1 MVNPTP
7 TAAPLTYARR
17 ALNRAKTAWIDIKVD
32 HMSLA
37 DALYWDATMQRDIVT
52 EGLNA
57 RRLGK
62 PPPRA
67 DFYWTW
73 SGIRMLFPL
82 AQVLKKRRCRA
93 LTIFVQ
99 DSKGRAVPA
108 GMMLLI
114 ERYPWPLS
122 ATPALES
129 VFTWFI
135 ASAPAESL
143 GKRGVPDP
151 PSLGRIMIDAALVTS
166 QAIGLR
172 GRMWL
177 HAAPAGGN
185 GLTHFYGTICQMQA
199 LPVGFALPGDQ
210 LSDGRHFYATSVLAK
225 QLIDALQL
233 AR

>member
-1 MVNPTP
+1 MVDPTP
-7 TAAPLTYARR
+7 TSTPLTYARR
-17 ALNRAKTAWIDIKVD
+17 ALNRTQPPWVDIKVD

-93 LTIFVQ
+93 LTIYVQ
-99 DSKGRAVPA
+99 DSKGRALPA

-114 ERYPWPLS
+114 ERYPWALS
-122 ATPALES
+122 APTPLRS

-135 ASAPAESL
+135 ASAPAASL
-143 GKRGVPDP
+143 VVRGVPDP
-151 PSLGRIMIDAALVTS
+151 PAVGRIMIDAALVTS
-166 QAIGLR
+166 QALGLQ

-177 HAAPAGGN
+177 HAAPSGGT
-185 GLTHFYGTICQMQA
+185 GLVKFYGTVCQMEH
-199 LPVGFALPGDQ
+199 LPIGAPLPGGQ